1 MKALLT
7 RVNWRFHT
15 MMATTIAFAGASG
28 LLSLLVGSLAPFAL
42 IGVYLPVMVLL
53 FPWRDFLERSASGDV
68 SAETC
73 PVASFRGEYRFLSNF
88 WQAPAMYDGVEY
100 PTAEHAYQAG
110 KSTDPA
116 VREQIRNAATPG
128 EAKKLGALI
137 DVRPDWTLGRDVE
150 VMSAVVASKFSE
162 DPELADMLLATGD
175 RLLIEGNHWH
185 DNNWGSCHCGEPA
198 CQEPGRNKLGTILMT
213 VRAAL

>member
-1 MKALLT
+1 M
-7 RVNWRFHT
+7 
-15 MMATTIAFAGASG
+15 MMATTIAFAGASV
-28 LLSLLVGSLAPFAL
+28 LLSLLAGSLAPFAL

-68 SAETC
+68 STETE
-73 PVASFRGEYRFLSNF
+73 PVSTFRGEYRFLSNF
-88 WQAPAMYDGVEY
+88 WQAPATYDGVAY

-116 VREQIRNAATPG
+116 VREQILNAATPG

-137 DVRPDWTLGRDVE
+137 EVRPDWALGRDVA
-150 VMSAVVASKFSE
+150 VMSAAVASKFSE

-198 CQEPGRNKLGTILMT
+198 CQEPGRNKLGTILMS
-213 VRAAL
+213 VRAAMRE